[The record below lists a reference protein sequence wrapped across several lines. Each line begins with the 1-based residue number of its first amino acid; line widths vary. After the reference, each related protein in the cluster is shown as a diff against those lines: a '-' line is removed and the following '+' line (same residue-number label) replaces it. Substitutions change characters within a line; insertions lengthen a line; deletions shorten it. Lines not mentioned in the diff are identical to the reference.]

1 MSVEQPQRDEIERFL
16 NPGYLDLDELLDALE
31 KEVALAENLFRK
43 PTLELRACPPEKRK
57 LAIAIS
63 GGGAAGAYSAG
74 LLEVLHDR
82 LKKRGI
88 NVGMLVG
95 TSSGAVNGYGVFV
108 QALGMGNPQFKS
120 DPAIKQPYES
130 YIASVWSFLARDSR
144 ASRWVVG
151 RRSWIVRLASQG
163 LRSRWHKA
171 GVLVLLVV
179 LAAVLQLTLFL
190 ALGLLAAEVAA
201 RPSSWID
208 FGSLGEALPYVFA
221 FALAGTLV
229 LGAAGWF
236 VARAFRSGIFQDLPL
251 LNLLANTGPQGDMR
265 ADPRIPR
272 GQTVDRA
279 RVLSRDLV
287 SAWYAQRDDAPEFVV
302 ASTDIT
308 SGRGCLFTLV
318 RPETYARLLRREWM
332 AVQFDSDSG
341 EARDYRSNADALFTL
356 PQNLLQALAA
366 SSAVPGAFPTQRIG
380 IYGQDTRRSAHH
392 HFVDGGVLNSSPIHI
407 AIDAGATHVIS
418 LEILPFLETG
428 PLQDDKRGDEGY
440 GLIEAS
446 LSTFSTVLKR
456 ATEEDIRHTAS
467 WNRFLAQR
475 PGSMRPGKGTAKRH
489 RRVVPIYRVAPRDHL
504 VGTIEF
510 DGRFDDGEVPTTLRD
525 LVRRGILDM
534 QGRNIWAATT
544 HHEPGWHEPG

>member
-1 MSVEQPQRDEIERFL
+1 MRPEQLQHDEIERFL
-16 NPGYLDLDELLDALE
+16 NPGYLDLDELLDAVE
-31 KEVALAENLFRK
+31 KEVKLAENLFRK
-43 PTLELRACPPEKRK
+43 PSLELRACAPEEHK

-82 LKKRGI
+82 LRKRGI
-88 NVGMLVG
+88 KVGILVG

-108 QALGMGNPQFKS
+108 QSLGMDNPQFNT

-171 GVLVLLVV
+171 GIVLLLVV
-179 LAAVLQLTLFL
+179 LAAVLQLSLFL
-190 ALGLLAAEVAA
+190 VLGLLAARAGA
-201 RPSSWID
+201 RLSTWADS
-208 FGSLGEALPYVFA
+208 GSVGEALPYIFA

-229 LGAAGWF
+229 LGAVGWF
-236 VARAFRSGIFQDLPL
+236 VARTFRSGIFQDLPL
-251 LNLLANTGPQGDMR
+251 LNLLANTGPNGDMR
-265 ADPRIPR
+265 SGPSIPR
-272 GQTVDRA
+272 SQTVDRA

-287 SAWYAQRDDAPEFVV
+287 SAWYAQRDEAPEFVV
-302 ASTDIT
+302 ASADIT

-318 RPETYARLLRREWM
+318 RPETYDRLLRREWM
-332 AVQFDSDSG
+332 AVQFDSDAG
-341 EARDYRSNADALFTL
+341 DARDYRSNSNALFTL

-380 IYGQDTRRSAHH
+380 IYGRDTRTSAHH

-418 LEILPFLETG
+418 LEVFAFLG
-428 PLQDDKRGDEGY
+428 N
-440 GLIEAS
+440 
-446 LSTFSTVLKR
+446 R
-456 ATEEDIRHTAS
+456 AP
-467 WNRFLAQR
+467 
-475 PGSMRPGKGTAKRH
+475 PGRQAGG
-489 RRVVPIYRVAPRDHL
+489 
-504 VGTIEF
+504 
-510 DGRFDDGEVPTTLRD
+510 
-525 LVRRGILDM
+525 
-534 QGRNIWAATT
+534 
-544 HHEPGWHEPG
+544 